1 MIEDALA
8 WAAIGAAGGLAG
20 MTHPFP
26 RGVVGVLFNLAAG
39 VAGAMAV
46 GAVSA
51 LAMKGELTRAREWSL
66 LFATFGALAA
76 VLVAHA
82 ATARWRP
89 SKSR

>member
-26 RGVVGVLFNLAAG
+26 RGVVGVMFNLAAG
-39 VAGAMAV
+39 VAGAMVV
-46 GAVSA
+46 GAVGA
-51 LAMKGELTRAREWSL
+51 LAMKGELARPREWSL
-66 LFATFGALAA
+66 CFAALGALAA
-76 VLVAHA
+76 VLVAHT
-82 ATARWRP
+82 ATERLRL